1 MHNLRFVETLFREH
15 QACYEGSPHSEK
27 SVVCLFY
34 KAMFITSIVFKMS
47 NMMLKQVNKRN
58 LIKVNN

>member
-1 MHNLRFVETLFREH
+1 MRAHRR
-15 QACYEGSPHSEK
+15 EK

-58 LIKVNN
+58 LIKVNNLLQNNFIEN